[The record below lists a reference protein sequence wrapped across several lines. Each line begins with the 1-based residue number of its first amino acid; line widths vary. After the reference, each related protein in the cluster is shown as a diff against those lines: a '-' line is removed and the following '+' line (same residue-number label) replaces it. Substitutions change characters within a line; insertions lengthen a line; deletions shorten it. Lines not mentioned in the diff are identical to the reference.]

1 MRDDFLK
8 TVFWGFALV
17 GYDKVDCKIL
27 TFTRNHMTLWRQDPY
42 HTPSYYGLYQLA
54 WWFTKDIVS
63 PIHPVLFSPSEV
75 NPIHRYIY
83 NFFFYISIEVIG
95 FLPSCTVELPP
106 FFFWPFYFSQE
117 LNAFSGRYWQSVAT
131 VLLSSWISQ
140 TDFYFLTKIKFT
152 ALNEILLIFLLKRL
166 PPFRIF
172 FFFWLS
178 HVFHSTTIVKTP
190 LCRIK
195 PPSHSGLNDH
205 LLYHFR

>member
-17 GYDKVDCKIL
+17 GYDKVDRKIL

-83 NFFFYISIEVIG
+83 NFFFLYFDRSHWLSS
-95 FLPSCTVELPP
+95 FLCCRASPL
-106 FFFWPFYFSQE
+106 FFWPFYFSQE

-152 ALNEILLIFLLKRL
+152 ALNEILLIFFWKDSPLQNFFSLLAL
-166 PPFRIF
+166 ICFPQHDNCENPS
-172 FFFWLS
+172 LS
-178 HVFHSTTIVKTP
+178 N
-190 LCRIK
+190 K

>member
-8 TVFWGFALV
+8 TVFLALHWY
-17 GYDKVDCKIL
+17 GYDKVDRKIL

-83 NFFFYISIEVIG
+83 IIFFFLYFDRSHWLSS
-95 FLPSCTVELPP
+95 FLCCRASP

-152 ALNEILLIFLLKRL
+152 ALNEILLIFFWKDSPPSEFFSLLA
-166 PPFRIF
+166 
-172 FFFWLS
+172 LS
-178 HVFHSTTIVKTP
+178 CFPQHNNCENPS
-190 LCRIK
+190 LSNK

>member
-1 MRDDFLK
+1 MGVRDDFLK

-17 GYDKVDCKIL
+17 GYDKVDRKIL

-63 PIHPVLFSPSEV
+63 PIHPVLFSPSEI

-83 NFFFYISIEVIG
+83 IIFFLYFDRSHWLSS
-95 FLPSCTVELPP
+95 FLCCRASP

-152 ALNEILLIFLLKRL
+152 ALNEILLIFFWKDS
-166 PPFRIF
+166 PPSEF

-190 LCRIK
+190 LCRIN
-195 PPSHSGLNDH
+195 PQVTQV
-205 LLYHFR
+205 

>member
-17 GYDKVDCKIL
+17 GYDKVDRKIL

-75 NPIHRYIY
+75 NPIHWYIY
-83 NFFFYISIEVIG
+83 IIIFFYFSIEVIG

-106 FFFWPFYFSQE
+106 FFFGRSIFPQE

-152 ALNEILLIFLLKRL
+152 ALNEILLIFFWKDS
-166 PPFRIF
+166 PPSEF
-172 FFFWLS
+172 FFSFGS
-178 HVFHSTTIVKTP
+178 HMFSTARQLWKPLFVK
-190 LCRIK
+190 
-195 PPSHSGLNDH
+195 
-205 LLYHFR
+205 

>member
-1 MRDDFLK
+1 ME
-8 TVFWGFALV
+8 
-17 GYDKVDCKIL
+17 
-27 TFTRNHMTLWRQDPY
+27 TRSLIY

-95 FLPSCTVELPP
+95 FHLPVPSSFPP

-152 ALNEILLIFLLKRL
+152 ALNEILLIFFWKDS
-166 PPFRIF
+166 PPSEF
-172 FFFWLS
+172 FFSFGS
-178 HVFHSTTIVKTP
+178 HMFSTARQLWKP
-190 LCRIK
+190 L
-195 PPSHSGLNDH
+195 
-205 LLYHFR
+205 FVE

>member
-1 MRDDFLK
+1 
-8 TVFWGFALV
+8 
-17 GYDKVDCKIL
+17 
-27 TFTRNHMTLWRQDPY
+27 MTLWRQDPY

-63 PIHPVLFSPSEV
+63 PIHPVLFSPSEI
-75 NPIHRYIY
+75 NLIHRYIY
-83 NFFFYISIEVIG
+83 IIFFLCFDRSHWLSS
-95 FLPSCTVELPP
+95 FLYRRASPL
-106 FFFWPFYFSQE
+106 FFWPFYFSQE

-152 ALNEILLIFLLKRL
+152 ALNEILLIFFWKDSPLQN
-166 PPFRIF
+166 F

-190 LCRIK
+190 LCRIN
-195 PPSHSGLNDH
+195 PQVTQV
-205 LLYHFR
+205 

>member
-1 MRDDFLK
+1 M
-8 TVFWGFALV
+8 
-17 GYDKVDCKIL
+17 

-63 PIHPVLFSPSEV
+63 PIHPVLFFPSEI

-83 NFFFYISIEVIG
+83 IIFFFYFDRSHWLSS
-95 FLPSCTVELPP
+95 FLYRRASPL
-106 FFFWPFYFSQE
+106 FFWPFYFSQE

-172 FFFWLS
+172 FSFGSLMF
-178 HVFHSTTIVKTP
+178 STARQLWKP
-190 LCRIK
+190 L
-195 PPSHSGLNDH
+195 
-205 LLYHFR
+205 FVE

>member
-1 MRDDFLK
+1 M
-8 TVFWGFALV
+8 
-17 GYDKVDCKIL
+17 

-83 NFFFYISIEVIG
+83 NFFFLYFDRSHWLSS
-95 FLPSCTVELPP
+95 FLCCRASP

-152 ALNEILLIFLLKRL
+152 ALNEILLIFFWKDSPLQN
-166 PPFRIF
+166 F
-172 FFFWLS
+172 FLFWLS
-178 HVFHSTTIVKTP
+178 YVFHSTTIVKTP

>member
-1 MRDDFLK
+1 MDGGERWFFKDSF
-8 TVFWGFALV
+8 FGYALV
-17 GYDKVDCKIL
+17 GYDKVDRKIL

-83 NFFFYISIEVIG
+83 IIIFFYISIEVIG
-95 FLPSCTVELPP
+95 FLPSCAVELPP

-152 ALNEILLIFLLKRL
+152 ALNEILLIFPLKRL
-166 PPFRIF
+166 PPSEF
-172 FFFWLS
+172 FSLMALS
-178 HVFHSTTIVKTP
+178 YVFHSTTIVKTP
-190 LCRIK
+190 LCRIN
-195 PPSHSGLNDH
+195 PQVTQV
-205 LLYHFR
+205 

>member
-1 MRDDFLK
+1 METRSLPH
-8 TVFWGFALV
+8 TVVL
-17 GYDKVDCKIL
+17 
-27 TFTRNHMTLWRQDPY
+27 
-42 HTPSYYGLYQLA
+42 YGLYQLA

-63 PIHPVLFSPSEV
+63 PIHPVLFSPSEI

-83 NFFFYISIEVIG
+83 TIFFLYFDRSHWLSS
-95 FLPSCTVELPP
+95 FLCRRASPL

-166 PPFRIF
+166 PPSEF
-172 FFFWLS
+172 FSLLALS
-178 HVFHSTTIVKTP
+178 CFPQHDNCENPS
-190 LCRIK
+190 LSNK

>member
-8 TVFWGFALV
+8 TVFLALHWL
-17 GYDKVDCKIL
+17 GYDKVDRKIL

-75 NPIHRYIY
+75 KPDTPIYI

-95 FLPSCTVELPP
+95 FLPSCAVELPP

-166 PPFRIF
+166 PPSEF
-172 FFFWLS
+172 FFSFGSLM
-178 HVFHSTTIVKTP
+178 FSTARQLWKP
-190 LCRIK
+190 L
-195 PPSHSGLNDH
+195 
-205 LLYHFR
+205 FVE